1 MFQLKKIEGSLVI
14 DETLLSRV
22 EAVFK
27 TADLRESTLKQYM
40 YAIKPFMAFMAEN
53 NLSSSTLLDYKRQ
66 LAADANIATP
76 TRNNYL
82 STAVVFM
89 RQLNKIGKIPNWAD
103 GVKSF
108 TESKGH
114 KKEGPDSKEIR
125 KLVVYMSKLEP
136 SPATARFK
144 ALFCLKYYQGLR
156 DVEIHRLEVSDLNL
170 PDATAMVQRKA
181 SDDKELIY
189 LFPNTVKA
197 LSLYLKAADVTSGAV
212 FISFDPANF
221 GNRLS
226 RRSLYEIMATAFRE
240 TGIAKKAVPTAK
252 RYRKSP
258 HGMRHRFTTKLLE
271 IFEGDARK
279 VMQFTG
285 HKDIRTVLIYDDS
298 RLHKGDVQKAIE
310 GFAKI

>member
-1 MFQLKKIEGSLVI
+1 MFQLQKVNGALRI
-14 DETLLSRV
+14 DETLLSQV

-27 TADLRESTLKQYM
+27 TADLRESTLTQYM
-40 YAIKPFMAFMAEN
+40 YAIRPFMVFMADN
-53 NLSSSTLLDYKRQ
+53 KLSASTLLDYKRQ
-66 LAADANIATP
+66 LAANPNIATP
-76 TRNNYL
+76 TKNNYL
-82 STAVVFM
+82 SAAVVFM

-103 GVKSF
+103 GIKSF
-108 TESKGH
+108 AESKAH

-156 DVEIHRLEVSDLNL
+156 DVEIHRLDVSDLNL
-170 PDATAMVQRKA
+170 ADATAMVQRKA

-197 LSLYLKAADVTSGAV
+197 LSLYLKTADISSGAV
-212 FISFDPANF
+212 FISFDPANS
-221 GNRLS
+221 GKRLS
-226 RRSLYEIMATAFRE
+226 RRSLYEMMATAFRE
-240 TGIAKKAVPTAK
+240 TGIAKKANPLAK

-258 HGMRHRFTTKLLE
+258 HGMRHRYTTKLLD
-271 IFEGDARK
+271 IFGGDARK

-285 HKDIRTVLIYDDS
+285 HRDIRTVLVYDDS

-310 GFAKI
+310 GFAEI